1 MTEPYP
7 VTRDEMAELRILD
20 INGVRVPVVVD
31 GRMALV
37 CVSELCRSA
46 ARTQQPSRWLATKA
60 ARELVTRV
68 SLVKRMPKE
77 SLVIYRQGGV
87 LDGTWMYREVAVAYI
102 TWLSPGLGEI
112 CHSRIMEII
121 KPKTSL

>member
-1 MTEPYP
+1 
-7 VTRDEMAELRILD
+7 MAELRILD
-20 INGVRVPVVVD
+20 INGVRVPVVVG
-31 GRMALV
+31 GRTALV
-37 CVSELCRSA
+37 CVSELCRPA
-46 ARTQQPSRWLATKA
+46 ARTRQPSRWLATKA

-87 LDGTWMYREVAVAYI
+87 LDGTWMHREVAVAYI

-112 CHSRIMEII
+112 CHSRIMEFI